1 LTDFIVSKWRQDSLV
16 KLVNSNGNIKV
27 TLDIS
32 VIDFE
37 KMWLSFLEEK
47 YKLSFG
53 FSTASFVQY
62 RAALSNQ

>member
-1 LTDFIVSKWRQDSLV
+1 LTDFIVSKWGQDSLV
-16 KLVNSNGNIKV
+16 KLVKSNGNIKV

-53 FSTASFVQY
+53 FSKASFVQY

>member
-37 KMWLSFLEEK
+37 KNVAFIFRRK
-47 YKLSFG
+47 
-53 FSTASFVQY
+53 VQ
-62 RAALSNQ
+62 A